1 MEIKKFNE
9 NRNMMVL
16 DEAFDRLM
24 NVIDIVG
31 TNCMLINSLYV
42 GLELRYELQNV
53 NSWSLSDNNLA
64 TKKTLNELNDGFRQ
78 LIVNLNE
85 HFKYDYDR
93 GAVNYNPELLLQNTE
108 QVDHDLK
115 RTIATCSDE
124 KLTKYFEKAQEITRD
139 NNEKIRNELDFNRDD
154 NLESYW
160 NAENFEIFSKS
171 VESISSRVS
180 CCERKMFDF
189 VNVNEKD
196 KSNKKIET
204 DEFGF

>member
-24 NVIDIVG
+24 IVIDIVS
-31 TNCMLINSLYV
+31 TNSMLINSLYA
-42 GLELRYELQNV
+42 GLVLRYELQNV
-53 NSWSLSDNNLA
+53 NSWKSSDNNLVA
-64 TKKTLNELNDGFRQ
+64 KKTLNELNDGLRQ

-85 HFKYDYDR
+85 HFKFDYDR
-93 GAVNYNPELLLQNTE
+93 GAVNYNPQSLLQGAE

-115 RTIATCSDE
+115 RVIATCPEE
-124 KLTKYFEKAQEITRD
+124 KLMKYFEKAQEIIGD
-139 NNEKIRNELDFNRDD
+139 NNGKIRNELDFNRDD

-171 VESISSRVS
+171 IESISSCIS
-180 CCERKMFDF
+180 YCEKKLSDF
-189 VNVNEKD
+189 VNAD
-196 KSNKKIET
+196 KKEESNNNVKT